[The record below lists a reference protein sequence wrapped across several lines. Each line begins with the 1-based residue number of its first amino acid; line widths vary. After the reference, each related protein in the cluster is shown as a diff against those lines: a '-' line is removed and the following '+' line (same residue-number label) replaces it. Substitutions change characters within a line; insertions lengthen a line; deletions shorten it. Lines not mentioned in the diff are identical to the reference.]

1 MENINKPKII
11 CLTPVKN
18 EAWILDKFLKSA
30 SLWADYI
37 IISDQGSTDGSLE
50 IAKRFPKVTLLENES
65 LANFN
70 EYLMRKPL
78 FDEAR
83 KIDGNKILIS
93 LDADEFFTPNCQETI
108 EWETLLS
115 AKSGTMLKFPWINIC
130 PNFESYWLATSSG
143 NFGYIDD
150 GIEFTT
156 GIIHTPRSLQPID
169 HDAIGFNQI
178 KVLHFQYVD
187 WERMKSKQRWYQCFE
202 LINKVNNP
210 VDIFRGYHHM
220 DAMPEAD
227 KKPIPREWIHN
238 YNDKGIDIT
247 SVYKQSLLYW
257 EKQVLDYM
265 SQYGIRYF
273 SHLNI
278 WEVSWVGIAKKWDYP
293 NPESYKDPRNK
304 LEKLA
309 NRWLIKTQTK
319 KNKFGVIQCD
329 KILKLFYK

>member
-1 MENINKPKII
+1 MDDVNKPKII

-18 EAWILDKFLKSA
+18 EAWILDKFLKST
-30 SLWADYI
+30 SLWADHI

-50 IAKRFPKVTLLENES
+50 IAKRFPKVILLKNES

-115 AKSGTMLKFPWINIC
+115 AKSGTMLIFPWINIC
-130 PNFESYWLATSSG
+130 PNFESYWLATTPG

-156 GIIHTPRSLQPID
+156 GTIHTPRSPKPID
-169 HDAIGFNQI
+169 HDAVIFNQI
-178 KVLHFQYVD
+178 KVLHFQYTD
-187 WERMKSKQRWYQCFE
+187 WARMKSKQRWYQCFE
-202 LINKVNNP
+202 LINKVNTP
-210 VDIFRGYHHM
+210 VDICRRYHHM
-220 DAMPEAD
+220 DAIPETD
-227 KKPIPREWIHN
+227 KKPIPREWIHG
-238 YNDKGIDIT
+238 YADKGIDIT

-278 WEVSWVGIAKKWDYP
+278 WDVNWVGIAKKWDYP
-293 NPESYKDPRNK
+293 YPESYKDPRNK

-319 KNKFGVIQCD
+319 GNSFWIIQCG

>member
-1 MENINKPKII
+1 MLNAKPGTIF
-11 CLTPVKN
+11 
-18 EAWILDKFLKSA
+18 EFQ
-30 SLWADYI
+30 WAN
-37 IISDQGSTDGSLE
+37 L
-50 IAKRFPKVTLLENES
+50 
-65 LANFN
+65 
-70 EYLMRKPL
+70 
-78 FDEAR
+78 
-83 KIDGNKILIS
+83 
-93 LDADEFFTPNCQETI
+93 
-108 EWETLLS
+108 
-115 AKSGTMLKFPWINIC
+115 C
-130 PNFESYWLATSSG
+130 PNLQNMWLEHYYPW
-143 NFGYIDD
+143 GYMDNND
-150 GIEFTT
+150 EHT
-156 GIIHTPRSLQPID
+156 GQLIHSTRIPLPQRSDRIRL
-169 HDAIGFNQI
+169 NEI
-178 KVLHFQYVD
+178 KVLHFQYTD
-187 WERMKSKQRWYQCFE
+187 WNRMKCKHYWYQCFE

-220 DAMPEAD
+220 DAIPEAD

-238 YNDKGIDIT
+238 YADKGIDIT

-293 NPESYKDPRNK
+293 NPENYKDPRNK

-319 KNKFGVIQCD
+319 KNKFWVIQCD